1 MSPAA
6 SQGHTFDLLA
16 GEEDL
21 HEEAE
26 EVVCQHPFCHFGIV
40 KVRNPPLWPPNLG
53 LQFIHRERRRVEQR
67 WRGTTGDIVAS
78 EGEAVD
84 EDRQDEGNSKGT

>member
-26 EVVCQHPFCHFGIV
+26 EVVCEHPFCHFGVV
-40 KVRNPPLWPPNLG
+40 KISNSSLWPPNLG
-53 LQFIHRERRRVEQR
+53 LQFIHRQRRWVEQR
-67 WRGTTGDIVAS
+67 RSRTTGDIVAS
-78 EGEAVD
+78 EGKAVD